1 MKLTGSHETFSVCSL
16 ADQSKNLGFQ
26 NLSHLFDFLASISI
40 NLYFY
45 Y

>member
-1 MKLTGSHETFSVCSL
+1 MKMTGSHETFSVCFL
-16 ADQSKNLGFQ
+16 ADQSKNLRFQ
-26 NLSHLFDFLASISI
+26 KLSHLFDILASISI